1 MQAQNPRDS
10 GRRRAAGT
18 AAGRG
23 GDLKQAARAIYAAS
37 NPVRHTGRDDSA
49 GDNETCSRP
58 PTDLRGNP
66 GICAQRYP
74 GVMTASPEAACIMP
88 DRPGAWQMGRS
99 TILKFQHRAAAPSW
113 AGKNDANPF
122 GAAALS
128 VFFETALLRISQAK
142 NVKPKHTIIREG
154 RRMP

>member
-1 MQAQNPRDS
+1 MMQAQNPRDS

-23 GDLKQAARAIYAAS
+23 GDLKQTARAIYAAFD
-37 NPVRHTGRDDSA
+37 PVRHTGRDDSA

-99 TILKFQHRAAAPSW
+99 TILFHTGQPCQ
-113 AGKNDANPF
+113 AGPVKTTPILLARLPF
-122 GAAALS
+122 LFS
-128 VFFETALLRISQAK
+128 LKQRCCTFSRQRTPDQNI
-142 NVKPKHTIIREG
+142 P
-154 RRMP
+154 